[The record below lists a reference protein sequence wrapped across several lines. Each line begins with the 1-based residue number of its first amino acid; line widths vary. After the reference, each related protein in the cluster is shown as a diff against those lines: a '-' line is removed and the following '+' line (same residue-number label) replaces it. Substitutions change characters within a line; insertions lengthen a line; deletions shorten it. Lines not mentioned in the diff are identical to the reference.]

1 MVLTLDPKSV
11 TNFEK
16 YSKLSSN
23 RLLTSCKINE
33 RISGVALPL
42 VIKNLNKKRN
52 NIEVLVS
59 RLPKIKS
66 DQTISLFETNA
77 IPAFDAILPILNEIS
92 SNFK

>member
-1 MVLTLDPKSV
+1 MAAEYL
-11 TNFEK
+11 
-16 YSKLSSN
+16 
-23 RLLTSCKINE
+23 
-33 RISGVALPL
+33 
-42 VIKNLNKKRN
+42 IKNLNKKRN